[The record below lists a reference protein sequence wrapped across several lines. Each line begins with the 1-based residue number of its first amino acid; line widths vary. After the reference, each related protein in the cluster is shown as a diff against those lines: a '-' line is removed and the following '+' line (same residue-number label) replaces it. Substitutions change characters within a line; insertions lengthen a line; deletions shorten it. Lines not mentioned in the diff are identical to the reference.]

1 MTVPQSDKVDI
12 YSKIIELRKVPDEWL
27 CQYFPTEE
35 EEASANSSKIKLK
48 LLSQKMDDQASLV
61 SGWNKSK
68 FIISSFIYRSIS
80 TKSITL
86 IEDKFR
92 TSWESAVSSN
102 DIIKMLSIAETAHLL
117 SGKVSTQRD
126 KEAARKKKV

>member
-1 MTVPQSDKVDI
+1 MSSKENTYNSNSYELEDKLKLSKSIDSSNIIEWFKNLELYLKSKVDI

-61 SGWNKSK
+61 SG
-68 FIISSFIYRSIS
+68 
-80 TKSITL
+80 
-86 IEDKFR
+86 
-92 TSWESAVSSN
+92 
-102 DIIKMLSIAETAHLL
+102 
-117 SGKVSTQRD
+117 
-126 KEAARKKKV
+126 